1 VLMEGRDGDESFI
14 DIQPWPVQELVGRL
28 VCLTTV
34 GRRGAIE
41 AEAPGDP
48 FEAETDRFDLQSWAA
63 LELGP
68 WLSTTEAQILRTP
81 VSQLSDDDLAACS
94 DALSSS
100 CAIAWA
106 VRVLPD
112 STLRI
117 ALDNADE
124 LRVLEWS
131 PAPWRKV
138 REIARHV
145 RPRSDQELANE
156 RERWDIVVW
165 RLSLFQDPTTDSDD
179 RAALAEV
186 ITEISDVGLPW
197 TDDTDLLIDA
207 GLPFSAMTEEELTEM
222 EHHAALR
229 LRTLNWVCGFGQDW
243 ESAPLILD

>member
-1 VLMEGRDGDESFI
+1 MPPDGRDDEGFI

-28 VCLTTV
+28 VCLTTL

-41 AEAPGDP
+41 AEVSGDL
-48 FEAETDRFDLQSWAA
+48 FEVETDRFDLQSWAS

-68 WLSTTEAQILRTP
+68 WLSTTEARILRTP
-81 VSQLSDDDLAACS
+81 VSELSDDDLAACS
-94 DALSSS
+94 DALSAS
-100 CAIAWA
+100 CAVAWA

-112 STLRI
+112 TTLRV
-117 ALDNADE
+117 ASDNADE

-131 PAPWRKV
+131 PAPWRKI
-138 REIARHV
+138 REIVRHV

-156 RERWDIVVW
+156 RERWDIMVW
-165 RLSLFQDPTTDSDD
+165 RLSLFQHANEEAAD

-186 ITEISDVGLPW
+186 VNEVAQAGILPI
-197 TDDTDLLIDA
+197 DGTDLVTDA
-207 GLPFSAMTEEELTEM
+207 GLPFSALAEDELAGL